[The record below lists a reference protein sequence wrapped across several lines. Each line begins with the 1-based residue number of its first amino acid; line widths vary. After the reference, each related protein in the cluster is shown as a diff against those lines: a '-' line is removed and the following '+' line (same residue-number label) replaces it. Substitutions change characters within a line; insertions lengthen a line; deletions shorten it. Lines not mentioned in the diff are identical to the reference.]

1 METLS
6 KDVIGL
12 IFHHMAPLDWI
23 CTSVVCKP
31 WWFVIRKWM
40 SLRKIQLIKKLK
52 DDINLFGIYLPD
64 QKNSLCLRPLYYL
77 QDFSTGC
84 KGEVHDYVCA
94 KHKYLSLYNRD
105 ICEVCLDKP
114 SSIKCFGNRCD
125 SLKCRD
131 YIYVLRDGRAQKVL
145 GYSCIFVECSKKTDK
160 EKGLCFSHAVKMIC
174 ENNDETKENE
184 STNEGLESHKGL
196 NHEPNELVKYP
207 CLGMTRNNTRCKN
220 KTGSRLSKCHQ
231 HIFSP
236 VSLL

>member
-23 CTSVVCKP
+23 CTSVVCKS

-40 SLRKIQLIKKLK
+40 SFRKIQLIKKLR

-105 ICEVCLDKP
+105 ICELCLDKP

-131 YIYVLRDGRAQKVL
+131 YLYVLRDGRAQKVR
-145 GYSCIFVECSKKTDK
+145 GYSCSSFDCNKKTDK
-160 EKGLCFSHAVKMIC
+160 EGGLCFSHAVKMIC
-174 ENNDETKENE
+174 DEND
-184 STNEGLESHKGL
+184 
-196 NHEPNELVKYP
+196 NHEESDKESVKELSKDVPKYP
-207 CLGMTRNNTRCKN
+207 CLGMTKNNTRCRN
-220 KTGSRLSKCHQ
+220 KTSSRLSKCHQ